1 MFRKLEYNKIILL
14 TFGLFDCRILK
25 IIDQRVELYCL
36 KMKRTLARLVA
47 YDQLKPINF
56 SNMHINASN
65 DIAKVS
71 LSNMNSN
78 LSITK
83 DAPEVESMKSNIC
96 PIIKME
102 LVDIKEVAPESHNY
116 TEERENS
123 QEKTSER
130 VSIIK

>member
-1 MFRKLEYNKIILL
+1 
-14 TFGLFDCRILK
+14 
-25 IIDQRVELYCL
+25 
-36 KMKRTLARLVA
+36 
-47 YDQLKPINF
+47 
-56 SNMHINASN
+56 MHINASN